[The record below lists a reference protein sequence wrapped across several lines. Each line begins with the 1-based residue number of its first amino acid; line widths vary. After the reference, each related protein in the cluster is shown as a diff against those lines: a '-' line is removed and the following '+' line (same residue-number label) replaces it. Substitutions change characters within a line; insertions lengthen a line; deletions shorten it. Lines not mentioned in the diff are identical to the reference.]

1 MEILPITEEHWQ
13 EAKEIYCECFNKPNI
28 PTTIPLSGT
37 LIGLFQEFELI
48 GLVQIDYIN
57 DIFTNTKIAYLN
69 NFCMKKKYQN
79 QGYGEYLLKTC
90 IEKLKK
96 ENINTIQLTCNK
108 NRSHAHK
115 LYQKYEFTPIDTVFL
130 KKNI

>member
-1 MEILPITEEHWQ
+1 
-13 EAKEIYCECFNKPNI
+13 
-28 PTTIPLSGT
+28 
-37 LIGLFQEFELI
+37 
-48 GLVQIDYIN
+48 
-57 DIFTNTKIAYLN
+57 
-69 NFCMKKKYQN
+69 MKKKYQN
-79 QGYGEYLLKTC
+79 QGYGEYLLKAC

-115 LYQKYEFTPIDTVFL
+115 LYQKYGFTPIDTVFL